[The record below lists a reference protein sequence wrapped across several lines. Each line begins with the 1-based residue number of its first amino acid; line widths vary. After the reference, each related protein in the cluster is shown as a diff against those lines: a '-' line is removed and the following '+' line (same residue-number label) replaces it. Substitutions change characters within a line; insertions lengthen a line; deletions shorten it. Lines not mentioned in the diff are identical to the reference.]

1 LLIRAG
7 LSLYALLG
15 NLRPACRFRRLPRS
29 RWDDLDGLVTR
40 DLQAVYRYFDGQTD
54 DALLTEAVMRSAM
67 SLGAELQVPAR
78 FVGAELGAGGCEVRY
93 LSASHGPTDRDETVD
108 RRDTAAGG
116 DRADRSDTA
125 DEGDTAKAGETTDE
139 GDAARVADMA
149 DGGETADGK
158 ERTCRARVLI
168 NAAGPWVHQVLAAVS
183 PAQRK
188 VPIELV
194 QGAHVEVRGRL
205 ERGIYYVES
214 PRDGRAV
221 FFMPRGEMTLVGTTE
236 VRFRGDDPGE
246 VHALRCERIYLTR
259 LIRRYF
265 PRLLPDGR
273 QGIARAWAGI
283 RVLPA
288 GSGHAFHRSRE
299 TVLAGDREIGNGP
312 PRLLSIYGGKLTTYR
327 STAQKVMER
336 IAPALPARRPVA
348 DTARLT
354 LSPP

>member
-1 LLIRAG
+1 
-7 LSLYALLG
+7 
-15 NLRPACRFRRLPRS
+15 
-29 RWDDLDGLVTR
+29 
-40 DLQAVYRYFDGQTD
+40 
-54 DALLTEAVMRSAM
+54 
-67 SLGAELQVPAR
+67 
-78 FVGAELGAGGCEVRY
+78 
-93 LSASHGPTDRDETVD
+93 
-108 RRDTAAGG
+108 
-116 DRADRSDTA
+116 
-125 DEGDTAKAGETTDE
+125 
-139 GDAARVADMA
+139 
-149 DGGETADGK
+149 
-158 ERTCRARVLI
+158 VLI
-168 NAAGPWVHQVLAAVS
+168 NAAGPWVHRVLEAVS

-205 ERGIYYVES
+205 ERGIYYIES

-246 VHALRCERIYLTR
+246 VHALRCERIYLAR

-299 TVLAGDREIGNGP
+299 TVLAGDRENDDGP

-348 DTARLT
+348 DTARLP